1 MLGQKTKVAAGV
13 LEVVELVVNGGVAGV
28 FDFVDGTV
36 YLKFVLG
43 VLEGTRV
50 QSNVDI
56 VVVYQV
62 KNAYETGETG
72 ACSDHFRSFLM
83 IMLGR

>member
-13 LEVVELVVNGGVAGV
+13 LEVVELVVNGGVGGV
-28 FDFVDGTV
+28 FDSVDGTV

-50 QSNVDI
+50 QSNVD
-56 VVVYQV
+56 VMVVYQV
-62 KNAYETGETG
+62 
-72 ACSDHFRSFLM
+72 
-83 IMLGR
+83 